1 MKKLSTKKLA
11 NIILAKRKEKDL
23 TQIQL
28 SRQTGINRVIIGRI
42 EKQDFIPSITQLE
55 ALAEAL
61 NFEVTDTFVETKKTS
76 SFTAMRSEALSEN
89 EKEGVEKLITMMLSL
104 RQQLVLRSKF
114 ENE

>member
-11 NIILAKRKEKDL
+11 ELIRTKRKEKDL
-23 TQIQL
+23 TQIKL
-28 SRQTGINRVIIGRI
+28 SKLTGINRVIIGRI
-42 EKQDFIPSITQLE
+42 EKQDFIPSVTQLE
-55 ALAEAL
+55 ALSEAL
-61 NFEVTDTFVETKKTS
+61 GFEVTDTFVETERTG